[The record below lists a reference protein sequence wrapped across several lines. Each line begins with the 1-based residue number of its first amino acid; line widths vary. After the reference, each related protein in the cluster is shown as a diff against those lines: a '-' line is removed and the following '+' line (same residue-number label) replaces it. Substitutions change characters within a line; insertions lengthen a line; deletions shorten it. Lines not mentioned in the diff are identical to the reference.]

1 MYEINGQHPLS
12 RVNQVL
18 KITWTLTLGKKKTK
32 AIEGKIVNSK
42 LHINLLTHR
51 IQLKESKRIK
61 AWELKNC
68 TFTHSYR
75 IQLRESECIEPTS

>member
-1 MYEINGQHPLS
+1 MDNIHYQGLIKYSKLLGHS
-12 RVNQVL
+12 R
-18 KITWTLTLGKKKTK
+18 WGKKKTK

-68 TFTHSYR
+68 TFTHPYR